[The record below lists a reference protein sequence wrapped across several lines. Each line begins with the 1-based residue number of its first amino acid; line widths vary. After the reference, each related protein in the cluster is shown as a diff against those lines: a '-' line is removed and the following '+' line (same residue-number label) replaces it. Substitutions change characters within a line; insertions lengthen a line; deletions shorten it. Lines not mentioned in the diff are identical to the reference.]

1 MASEKGW
8 YLVALGVL
16 ALGLNAEFADLRG
29 SWSPD
34 TIADQVADTVTSGVQ
49 TAMFAVSDRA
59 SDAAE
64 QARFAVIR
72 PDREACARIRF
83 AQAQVRMTQAQVRMA
98 RAHAD
103 CIQHRIEMALK

>member
-16 ALGLNAEFADLRG
+16 ALGLNAEFADIRG
-29 SWSPD
+29 SWSPN

-59 SDAAE
+59 SDAAD
-64 QARFAVIR
+64 QARFVVIR
-72 PDREACARIRF
+72 PRAVQACERVRF
-83 AQAQVRMTQAQVRMA
+83 ARAQVRIA

-103 CIQHRIEMALK
+103 CIQRRIEMALK